1 MTKKIYLASRSPRR
15 RELLKQI
22 GVDFEIIEIEINE
35 QWHGEEQP
43 RLYVQRMALEK
54 ARAAKNKIMDNSGFI
69 VLAADTSVVLDDK
82 VLGKAENELQAR
94 EMLMQLSGRRH
105 YVYTAI
111 AVATA
116 SHEQVML
123 NPSNVNFKVLSET
136 EIMDYCKTGEPI
148 GKAGGY
154 AVQGKAAA
162 FIERLEGS
170 YSGVMGL
177 PLFETA
183 QLLHKYNQ
191 Y

>member
-1 MTKKIYLASRSPRR
+1 MIYLASKSPRR
-15 RELLKQI
+15 QQLLRQI
-22 GVDFEIIEIEINE
+22 GVDFEVIEIVIDEH
-35 QWHGEEQP
+35 WRGEEQP
-43 RLYVQRMALEK
+43 HLYVQRMALEK
-54 ARAAKNKIMDNSGFI
+54 ARAAKNKIVNNSGVI

-111 AVATA
+111 AIATE
-116 SHEQVML
+116 SNEQVML
-123 NPSNVNFKVLSET
+123 NSSNVSFKVLSEP
-136 EIMDYCKTGEPI
+136 EIVNYCKTGEPT

-154 AVQGKAAA
+154 AIQGKAAA

-183 QLLHKYNQ
+183 RLLHKYNQ